1 MPSRRTLLRLCIG
14 LVLVSQLAF
23 LGLSFARAT
32 ADYNERYADTIDAE
46 SDVDWANVTVVT
58 AQQIADTGTGG
69 QLFAVT
75 DDGET
80 VYYDDRFATYW
91 DVDPVPGTRAT
102 VVAVTTEHPAACH
115 DCRRNVVERVNLS
128 TGERTRLHSHRAE
141 EGRWHDV
148 DLIGTNELLVADF
161 DDDAVARVNASSGIR
176 TWSWQVESAFP
187 LESGGSYDGDW
198 AHLNDVELLPDGRVM
213 ASLRNHDRVVFLNES
228 GVMPSWTLGAENDRN
243 VLYEQHNPDYIPAS
257 RGGPAV
263 LVADSE
269 NDRIVEYQRRDG
281 EWVQSWEFTDPAVAW
296 PRDADRLPN
305 GHTLITSSTG
315 DRVFEINTD
324 GEIVQ
329 SLTVDL
335 PYEAERLGTPPES
348 GGGEAAAALELPSSQ
363 TTAESAESGHADA
376 LASVVPS
383 RIRNGL
389 LFVRPPWMG
398 VAETAASVGTIGLLV
413 AWAILEWR
421 WRDLTVSVTW
431 PIRIR
436 R

>member
-1 MPSRRTLLRLCIG
+1 M
-14 LVLVSQLAF
+14 LVSQLAF
-23 LGLSFARAT
+23 LGIAFATAT
-32 ADYNERYADTIDAE
+32 ADYNERYAEPIDAG
-46 SDVDWANVTVVT
+46 SDVDWSNVTVVT

-69 QLFAVT
+69 QLFATT
-75 DDGET
+75 DGGET

-102 VVAVTTEHPAACH
+102 VVVATEHPATC
-115 DCRRNVVERVNLS
+115 DGCRRNVVERVNLS

-148 DLIGTNELLVADF
+148 DLIGTDELLVADF
-161 DDDAVARVNASSGIR
+161 DDDAVVRVNASSGIR
-176 TWSWQVESAFP
+176 TWSWQVEAAFP
-187 LESGGSYDGDW
+187 IESGGSYDGDW

-228 GVMPSWTLGAENDRN
+228 GVMPSWTLGDEDDHD
-243 VLYEQHNPDYIPAS
+243 VLYEQHNPDYVPAS
-257 RGGPAV
+257 HGGPAV

-281 EWVQSWEFTDPAVAW
+281 EWVQSWEFTHPTVAW

-305 GHTLITSSTG
+305 GHTLVTSSTG
-315 DRVFEINTD
+315 DRVFEIDTD
-324 GEIVQ
+324 GEIVR

-348 GGGEAAAALELPSSQ
+348 GGGEAAAALKLSSSRA
-363 TTAESAESGHADA
+363 TERGDSGSVQP
-376 LASVVPS
+376 LVSVVPS

-389 LFVRPPWMG
+389 LFVLPPWVG
-398 VAETAASVGTIGLLV
+398 GTETAAVVGTIGLSI
-413 AWAILEWR
+413 AWAILEWH
-421 WRDLTVSVTW
+421 WRDPTVSVTW

-436 R
+436 W